1 MASSSSLYVRVGALI
16 LVGLALGLGFLL
28 FLTGGGFGR
37 QSIVFETYLEESVT
51 GLEVGA
57 PVRYRGV
64 QIGQVSQVGLVNAE
78 YPPSSRNAALEAFQL
93 VLVRLSLD
101 PAKATVRSQEQ
112 AMRSVERGLRARLS
126 SQGITGVAYIEL
138 DFVSPER
145 FPPREVP
152 WEPDYPVVPSMPS
165 TVAQVQN
172 AAEAILSRIQQAP
185 LEQLL
190 DDVSGIVRTLRT
202 QVDEGDFAHLLA
214 EAAQTMALLRQV
226 VQSSDVPAMVAELRG
241 VAADLRTTF
250 AGPEIREALA
260 NTGAATEEMRRALT
274 RLPAVIGAL
283 EQTARAA
290 RNTTQDTNADLAPI
304 LRDLRAVVSNLR
316 DTTETLRRAPGQAIF
331 GAPPPPPANR

>member
-1 MASSSSLYVRVGALI
+1 MATSRSLYVRVGALI

-37 QSIVFETYLEESVT
+37 QTMVFETYLSESVT

-64 QIGQVSQVGLVNAE
+64 QIGQVSQIGLVNAE
-78 YPPSSRNAALEAFQL
+78 YPPTDRNAALEAFQL
-93 VLVRLSLD
+93 VFVRLALD
-101 PAKATVRSQEQ
+101 PARATMNEPEQ
-112 AMRSVERGLRARLS
+112 VQGAVERGLRARLS
-126 SQGITGVAYIEL
+126 TTGITGVGYIEM
-138 DFVSPER
+138 DFASAER
-145 FPPREVP
+145 FPAREMP
-152 WEPDYPVVPSMPS
+152 WTPAYPVIPSIPS

-172 AAEAILSRIQQAP
+172 AAETILTRIQQAP

-190 DDVSGIVRTLRT
+190 DDISGIVSAVRG
-202 QVDEGDFAHLLA
+202 QVDDGDVAHLFA
-214 EAAQTMALLRQV
+214 EAVQTMALLRQV
-226 VQSSDVPAMVAELRG
+226 VQTSDVPAMVAELRG
-241 VAADLRTTF
+241 VATDLRRTF
-250 AGPEIREALA
+250 ASPEIREALA

-331 GAPPPPPANR
+331 GAPPPPPSNR